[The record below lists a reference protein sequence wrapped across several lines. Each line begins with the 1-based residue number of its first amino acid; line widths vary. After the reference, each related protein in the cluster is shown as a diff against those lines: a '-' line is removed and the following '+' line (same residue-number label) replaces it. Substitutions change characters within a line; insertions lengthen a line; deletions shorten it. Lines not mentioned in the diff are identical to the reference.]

1 MHERLKA
8 SAASYIDSIAQDLL
22 RVSHDLHAHPE
33 LAFEEFH
40 ACELLTTT
48 LEAYD
53 LSPRGKVYTL
63 ETAFEC
69 EVARDGNGPVVALL
83 AEYDALPGIGH
94 ACGHNLIATA
104 SLGAALALAHVR
116 DALPGTVRLLGTP
129 AEEKGGGKEIMA
141 RAGAFEGVDASMMI
155 HPFGRNM
162 TSFPFIAYAQA
173 DVTYRGKA
181 AHAAAAPH
189 RGVNAL
195 DGLLLAYQGI
205 SNLRQHIRSTERIH
219 GIVTDGGLAANIVPE
234 TAKGEFYVRA
244 KDMDDLTALKRRV
257 SGCFEAGA
265 AASGAAVEVVWGEVD
280 YLDLRTNWPLAERFQ
295 ANAEALGRT
304 FFPLNELSGN
314 ATGSTD
320 MGNISHRVPSIH
332 PLLAAAPHDVAI
344 HTPEFADYAG
354 GELGDK
360 AALDGAKA
368 LAMTTIDFLCSE
380 ELQKDV
386 RRALEVSKGLA

>member
-1 MHERLKA
+1 MQQELKQ
-8 SAASYIDSIAQDLL
+8 SAASYIDGIASDLL

-40 ACELLTTT
+40 ACELLSTT

-53 LSPRGKVYTL
+53 LSPRSNVYTL

-69 EVARDGNGPVVALL
+69 EVTRAEDGPVVALL

-104 SLGAALALAHVR
+104 SLGAALALAHIR

-155 HPFGRNM
+155 HPLGRNM
-162 TSFPFIAYAQA
+162 VTFPFVAYSQA
-173 DVTYRGKA
+173 DVTYRGRA

-205 SNLRQHIRSTERIH
+205 SNLRQHIKSTERIH
-219 GIVTDGGLAANIVPE
+219 GIVTDGGLAANIVPD

-244 KDMDDLTALKRRV
+244 KDLDDLAALKQRV

-265 AASGAAVEVVWGEVD
+265 ASSGAAVEIVWGEVD

-304 FFPLNELSGN
+304 FFPLTELSGN
-314 ATGSTD
+314 ASGSTD
-320 MGNISHRVPSIH
+320 MGNVSHRVPSIH
-332 PLLAAAPHDVAI
+332 PMLEAAPRGVPI
-344 HTPEFADYAG
+344 HTAEFADYAG
-354 GELGDK
+354 GEMGDK

-368 LAMTTIDFLCSE
+368 LAMTAIDFLCSE
-380 ELQKDV
+380 DLQKDV
-386 RRALEVSKGLA
+386 RRAFEVSKGLA

>member
-1 MHERLKA
+1 MQEKLKE
-8 SAASYIDSIAQDLL
+8 SVASYIDGIASGLL

-40 ACELLTTT
+40 ACELLTAT

-53 LSPRGKVYTL
+53 LSPCGNVYTL

-69 EVARDGNGPVVALL
+69 EVSRGEDGPVVALL

-104 SLGAALALAHVR
+104 SLGAALALAHIR
-116 DALPGTVRLLGTP
+116 DELPGTVRLLGTP

-155 HPFGRNM
+155 HPLGRNM
-162 TSFPFIAYAQA
+162 VTFPFVAYSQA
-173 DVTYRGKA
+173 DVTYRGRA

-189 RGVNAL
+189 RGINAL

-205 SNLRQHIRSTERIH
+205 SNLRQHIKSTERIH
-219 GIVTDGGLAANIVPE
+219 GIVTDGGLAANIVPD

-244 KDMDDLTALKRRV
+244 KDLDDLAALKQRV

-265 AASGAAVEVVWGEVD
+265 ASSGAAVEIVWGEVD
-280 YLDLRTNWPLAERFQ
+280 YLDLSAASRDVAQARAAARGLTNIAFHQAILKMSRCALLTDIADGLFIHMRSIRARTIGEDDRAARSIIDHLHIIEALEARDTELAERLVR
-295 ANAEALGRT
+295 EHT
-304 FFPLNELSGN
+304 LN
-314 ATGSTD
+314 
-320 MGNISHRVPSIH
+320 
-332 PLLAAAPHDVAI
+332 LAKHVQQNVN
-344 HTPEFADYAG
+344 Y
-354 GELGDK
+354 
-360 AALDGAKA
+360 LD
-368 LAMTTIDFLCSE
+368 
-380 ELQKDV
+380 
-386 RRALEVSKGLA
+386 